1 MQENGFNLNNANKS
15 NSIDPMDDLM
25 EIDFTK
31 KDDDSASVDSN
42 FDHKQSNCCDLM
54 EIDYPQNYGGGSTSE
69 NVPTQSTS
77 SSALM
82 SSRNVS
88 TPRAS
93 QPVPIAKRNDASDTE
108 GYMCMKPV
116 GSSDSKH
123 SPSLSSSPS
132 KFVQRTAT
140 ASSPAMQRSQQIARM
155 QQTSLNSD
163 DYLNMSPVNARTA
176 TAAKSSSQQSQQP
189 HVGSGSA
196 PDGYMEMSWANKT
209 ISNSTNA
216 NTSNNNNNPERL
228 IQSNLERNRQS
239 SSSSISSSNEYIHMN

>member
-1 MQENGFNLNNANKS
+1 
-15 NSIDPMDDLM
+15 MDDLM

-42 FDHKQSNCCDLM
+42 FDHKQSNCYDSM
-54 EIDYPQNYGGGSTSE
+54 EIEYPQNYEGGSTSD
-69 NVPTQSTS
+69 NVPIQSTS
-77 SSALM
+77 SSSSLM
-82 SSRNVS
+82 SGRNVT

-93 QPVPIAKRNDASDTE
+93 QPVPIARRNDASDTE

-123 SPSLSSSPS
+123 SPTLSSSPS

-140 ASSPAMQRSQQIARM
+140 ASSPAMQRSQQMARIH
-155 QQTSLNSD
+155 QTSLNSD

-176 TAAKSSSQQSQQP
+176 AAAKSSSQQSQQP

-209 ISNSTNA
+209 NSNSTNS
-216 NTSNNNNNPERL
+216 NTSNNNNNSERL